1 MSEIKW
7 IKIATNIF
15 DNRKIKQIE
24 CLPDGD
30 RIITIWLKI
39 LCLAGNINDCGRVYF
54 TQDVPYTDQ
63 MLCVEFN
70 RPIALI
76 QMALGVFQKFG
87 MIEIVDD
94 IIRVSNWE
102 KYQSVAGLERIR
114 EQGRARVAEFRQR
127 KRLADGTNEC
137 NATCNVTVTQCN
149 GTEEDIDKEED
160 KDKENTTHTP
170 PVHKEKGNS
179 HEWQTIINDFNR
191 ICPSLPSV
199 KGMSEERKANIKQRL
214 SEHPDT
220 TLAEVFE
227 RVEKSDF
234 LTGRTKKDPWRGCS
248 FDWIIK
254 KANYIK
260 IIEGNYDN
268 KTAKGQSWE
277 NDAFIKSA
285 YEIKDI

>member
-39 LCLAGNINDCGRVYF
+39 LCLAGNINDCGMVYF

-114 EQGRARVAEFRQR
+114 EQGRKRNAEYRER
-127 KRLADGTNEC
+127 KRLSASSKNGD
-137 NATCNVTVTQCN
+137 ALRDVTVT
-149 GTEEDIDKEED
+149 
-160 KDKENTTHTP
+160 
-170 PVHKEKGNS
+170 
-179 HEWQTIINDFNR
+179 
-191 ICPSLPSV
+191 
-199 KGMSEERKANIKQRL
+199 
-214 SEHPDT
+214 
-220 TLAEVFE
+220 
-227 RVEKSDF
+227 
-234 LTGRTKKDPWRGCS
+234 
-248 FDWIIK
+248 
-254 KANYIK
+254 
-260 IIEGNYDN
+260 
-268 KTAKGQSWE
+268 
-277 NDAFIKSA
+277 
-285 YEIKDI
+285 